1 MIRRTIILV
10 FINFFIIQTFSC
22 NLSKKGDLDYLIL
35 ENQWSGETVFYSDV
49 SSNILKQKNINR
61 GWSRL
66 KGNKTISY
74 FRLQQSKGTVLGNY
88 FKDQKEYL
96 VIQLEN
102 GRKYKWE
109 KNYWEIDDKAF
120 PSHLSRLKIQN
131 EAKKMIGQFIWLN
144 IIDSDTA
151 YINNT
156 ILKYN
161 KFDKAI
167 VNGIKVFQNGGR
179 DWPIWLELNVDND
192 FNTFVRYNGQ
202 KKIKG
207 KQNYYFVDNPIP
219 KSWGSDM
226 IRKIINGQLE
236 YGMKEEQVRASIGN
250 PNTINNTSSRHNVSE
265 QWIYGNI
272 LGKKKY
278 LLFEYGTL
286 VSM

>member
-1 MIRRTIILV
+1 M
-10 FINFFIIQTFSC
+10 
-22 NLSKKGDLDYLIL
+22 K
-35 ENQWSGETVFYSDV
+35 
-49 SSNILKQKNINR
+49 
-61 GWSRL
+61 
-66 KGNKTISY
+66 IS
-74 FRLQQSKGTVLGNY
+74 
-88 FKDQKEYL
+88 
-96 VIQLEN
+96 
-102 GRKYKWE
+102 
-109 KNYWEIDDKAF
+109 
-120 PSHLSRLKIQN
+120 
-131 EAKKMIGQFIWLN
+131 
-144 IIDSDTA
+144 
-151 YINNT
+151 
-156 ILKYN
+156 
-161 KFDKAI
+161 I

>member
-1 MIRRTIILV
+1 MIRRTIILI

-66 KGNKTISY
+66 KGNKKISY

>member
-1 MIRRTIILV
+1 MIRRIISFI

-22 NLSKKGDLDYLIL
+22 NLKNKDSLDYLIV

-49 SSNILKQKNINR
+49 SSNILKQKYINR

-66 KGNKTISY
+66 KKNKPIPY
-74 FRLQQSKGTVLGNY
+74 FKLKKRKGIVLGNY

>member
-1 MIRRTIILV
+1 MIRRTIILI

-22 NLSKKGDLDYLIL
+22 NLRKKGDLDYLIL

>member
-1 MIRRTIILV
+1 MIRRTIILI

-66 KGNKTISY
+66 KGNKKISY

-109 KNYWEIDDKAF
+109 KNYWEINDKAF

-131 EAKKMIGQFIWLN
+131 EAKKKIGQFIWLN
-144 IIDSDTA
+144 IIDADTA
-151 YINNT
+151 FINNNN
-156 ILKYN
+156 LLFN
-161 KFDKAI
+161 KF
-167 VNGIKVFQNGGR
+167 NKVKVVGTKIYQNGSR
-179 DWPIWLELNVDND
+179 DWPIWLEINSGDD
-192 FNTFVRYNGQ
+192 FNVIVRYNGE
-202 KKIKG
+202 KKTKG
-207 KQNYYFVDNPIP
+207 TQNYYFDENPIP
-219 KSWGSDM
+219 KIWGKEV
-226 IRKIINGQLE
+226 IRKIMSGKIE
-236 YGMKEEQVRASIGN
+236 YGMKEEQVRVSIGN
-250 PNTINNTSSRHNVSE
+250 PHTINNTSSRHSVSE
-265 QWIYGNI
+265 QWIYGETI
-272 LGKKKY
+272 GEKKF
-278 LLFEYGTL
+278 LIFEYGEL

>member
-1 MIRRTIILV
+1 LR
-10 FINFFIIQTFSC
+10 
-22 NLSKKGDLDYLIL
+22 KKGDLDYLIL